1 VLARRHRRSK
11 SEAAGRAEALRALV
25 LVAAG
30 EAPPEG
36 DPPFSPR
43 ELELLR
49 RPPAE
54 WDEQDVVDAVWRGEA
69 LGVLA
74 WALGAVDELPDY
86 DDPFDHVSLA
96 RDLTLSGAEL
106 ELRPGD
112 TLEHEREAARLWHW
126 RARTTLLQRDPEVQ
140 LPERWTSFD
149 QLIAAAAMRGHEEGL
164 LPPPRRGD
172 FPAFGTTYR
181 QLDAEQR
188 ALALSIAAE
197 RHYALTWLTADVRW
211 DETPADT

>member
-1 VLARRHRRSK
+1 MLARRHRRSK
-11 SEAAGRAEALRALV
+11 SEVAGRAAALRTLV

-36 DPPFSPR
+36 DPPFSPQ
-43 ELELLR
+43 ELQLLQFA
-49 RPPAE
+49 PE
-54 WDEQDVVDAVWRGEA
+54 QWEEQDVVDAIWRGEA

-74 WALGAVDELPDY
+74 WALGAIEELPGY
-86 DDPFDHVSLA
+86 DDPFEHVALA
-96 RDLTLSGAEL
+96 RELSLETAEL

-112 TLEHEREAARLWHW
+112 VLEHEREAARLWHW
-126 RARTTLLQRDPEVQ
+126 RARTTLLQSDPGVE
-140 LPERWTSFD
+140 LPERWASFD
-149 QLIAAAAMRGHEEGL
+149 QLIAAAAMRGHEEEL

-197 RHYALTWLTADVRW
+197 RHYALTWLTADVAW
-211 DETPADT
+211 DETPTDT

>member
-1 VLARRHRRSK
+1 MLARRHRRSK
-11 SEAAGRAEALRALV
+11 TEVAGRAEALRALV

-36 DPPFSPR
+36 EPPFSPR
-43 ELELLR
+43 ELALLR

-54 WDEQDVVDAVWRGEA
+54 RDEQDVVDAVWRGEA
-69 LGVLA
+69 LGALA
-74 WALGAVDELPDY
+74 WALGVVEELPDY

-96 RDLTLSGAEL
+96 RELSLSGAEL

-126 RARTTLLQRDPEVQ
+126 RARTTLLRSDPEVQ
-140 LPERWTSFD
+140 LPEHWASFD

-164 LPPPRRGD
+164 LPSPRRGD

-197 RHYALTWLTADVRW
+197 RHYALTWLTVDVPW